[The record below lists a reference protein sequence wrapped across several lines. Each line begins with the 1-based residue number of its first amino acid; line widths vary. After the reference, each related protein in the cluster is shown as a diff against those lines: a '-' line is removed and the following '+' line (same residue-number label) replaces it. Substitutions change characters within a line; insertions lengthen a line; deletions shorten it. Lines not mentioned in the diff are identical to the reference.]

1 MERILRDG
9 DYVPD
14 GLGGFEQTS
23 GEREA
28 LARGLFL
35 LTARRGKFPF
45 LPRMGSR
52 LYQLGR
58 ERPSA
63 RQALAA
69 QYVTEALAGERDLRV
84 VSTEWAE
91 TGTGAELKVQLEWQ
105 GETLTATLEL

>member
-28 LARGLFL
+28 LARVLFL

-45 LPRMGSR
+45 LPQMGSR

-58 ERPSA
+58 ERPST

-69 QYVTEALAGERDLRV
+69 QYVTEALSGERDLRV